1 MAPTLVNVIYP
12 AAASADFNMDYYLST
27 HMPLVQKNWA
37 PHGLKSWNVA
47 LLDKETSG
55 YHVQAV
61 LVFETAEGFRAAMSG
76 DKEIMPDVANF
87 TSTKPSIWIG
97 AVSGQWSA

>member
-12 AAASADFNMDYYLST
+12 AEAANDFNMDYYLGT
-27 HMPLVQKNWA
+27 HMPLVQKNWG

-47 LLDKETSG
+47 VLDKDSG

-61 LVFETAEGFRAAMSG
+61 LVFETAEGFKAAVGG
-76 DKEIMPDVANF
+76 DTTIMPDVSNF
-87 TSTKPSIWIG
+87 TSTKPKIWVG
-97 AVSGQWSA
+97 ASAGSWTA